1 MENSD
6 LKQEIKRFD
15 LILIQPT
22 HGIWLFLFPLWTQ
35 FSQNTKF
42 NCAKLKYSVNESCH
56 QYIYIYKI
64 YGLYGLKHYTV

>member
-22 HGIWLFLFPLWTQ
+22 LGIWLFLFPLWTQ

-42 NCAKLKYSVNESCH
+42 NCAKLKYSVNE
-56 QYIYIYKI
+56 
-64 YGLYGLKHYTV
+64 

>member
-22 HGIWLFLFPLWTQ
+22 LGIWLFLFPLWTR
-35 FSQNTKF
+35 FSQNTGM
-42 NCAKLKYSVNESCH
+42 KLDQV
-56 QYIYIYKI
+56 
-64 YGLYGLKHYTV
+64 